1 MVGRFIRVFNKELV
15 NINHAAF
22 FLGLFAFLS
31 QVLGLFR
38 DRALAHIVGPGAT
51 LDIYYAAFRAPDLV
65 YIIFGSIVSV
75 VVIMPYLTKLVS
87 SEDKSLSEQGM
98 AFLSSIYSAFLI
110 GIICISVL
118 GMVFMPFIASI
129 VAPGFSESEAATL
142 VSVGRIMFLS
152 PIFLGLSSL
161 FGSVAQTF
169 KRFVVFALSPFFYN
183 IGILVG
189 IIFLYPLF
197 GISGLMYGVI
207 LGSVLHF
214 GVQWISVRASH
225 NAPSFIIRTIEWKLV
240 KEVTLSSIP
249 RTLGLV
255 LTNIAIVVLLAIA
268 SFFSDGV
275 ISIFNLSFNIQAL
288 TLSVIGVSYA
298 VAAFPA
304 LTRYFAEKNREQ
316 FFHHL
321 ATVVRQIFF
330 WTLPVTVLFIVVRA
344 QIVRVILGSG
354 SFSWND
360 TRLAAATL
368 ACFALSIPAQSIVAL
383 FMRAYYASG
392 NIRRPLYIAA
402 ISSITIIFVAVGLVY
417 AFEHILSFRVWIEHL
432 MRVEGIPGTE
442 VMMLAL
448 AYSVGITLNAL
459 LLWQYLKKDFNY
471 RAEFRSLEKSAIQHV
486 IAAIISGVTA
496 YMSLSIVSSLI
507 SLSTFWAIFIQGFV
521 AGTLGIVYGCLFL
534 YAIKNEELL
543 GLLKSLQ
550 SKWKKSDVVPV
561 EPLFDERLDF

>member
-1 MVGRFIRVFNKELV
+1 MVGRFISVFNKELV

-51 LDIYYAAFRAPDLV
+51 LDIYYAAFRAPDLI
-65 YIIFGSIVSV
+65 YIVFGSIVSV

-87 SEDKSLSEQGM
+87 PSDKSLGAQGM
-98 AFLSSIYSAFLI
+98 VFLSSIYSAFLI
-110 GIICISVL
+110 GIVGISVL
-118 GMVFMPFIASI
+118 GMICMPIIASI

-189 IIFLYPLF
+189 IIFLYPSF
-197 GISGLMYGVI
+197 GLSGLIYGVI
-207 LGSVLHF
+207 IGSILHF
-214 GVQWISVRASH
+214 AVQWISVRATH
-225 NAPSFIIRTIEWKLV
+225 NAPSFSVRAIKWATVKDVTI
-240 KEVTLSSIP
+240 SSVP

-255 LTNIAIVVLLAIA
+255 LNNIAIVVLLAIA

-321 ATVVRQIFF
+321 ATVVRQVFL

-368 ACFALSIPAQSIVAL
+368 ACFAISIPAQSIVAL

-392 NIRRPLYIAA
+392 NIRRPLVIAA
-402 ISSITIIFVAVGLVY
+402 ISSVTIIFVSVGLVY
-417 AFEHILSFRVWIEHL
+417 SFGHIPQFRMWVEHL

-448 AYSVGITLNAL
+448 AYSIGITLNAL

-471 RAEFRSLEKSAIQHV
+471 RAEFRALERSAIEHT
-486 IAAIISGVTA
+486 IAAVISGVTA
-496 YMSLSIVSSLI
+496 YMSLGIVSSLI
-507 SLSTFWAIFIQGFV
+507 NLSTFWSVFLQGFI
-521 AGTLGIVYGCLFL
+521 AGTIGIVCGCLFL
-534 YAIKNEELL
+534 YAIKNEEFL
-543 GLLKSLQ
+543 GLLKSIQ
-550 SKWKKSDVVPV
+550 SKWKKSDAIPV